1 MPVKLYLI
9 LRSAVRRV
17 SPFETPPCGGST
29 GEGTPNGRASDRRN
43 GYERVMLD
51 IYIDADACPVRKEVF
66 AVAERHALT
75 IFVVTQ
81 GNIRVPVDPRIR
93 LVLVAEGPDAADDWI
108 AERIGPGDICVT
120 ADVPLASRC
129 LKRGASALGSTGRR
143 FTSDNIGSAL
153 AARDIAAHIRET
165 GGQSGGPRPLAQQD
179 RSRFRGAL
187 DGLINAIR
195 RAGG

>member
-1 MPVKLYLI
+1 
-9 LRSAVRRV
+9 
-17 SPFETPPCGGST
+17 
-29 GEGTPNGRASDRRN
+29 
-43 GYERVMLD
+43 MLD

-75 IFVVTQ
+75 VFVVTQ
-81 GNIRVPVDPRIR
+81 GNIRVPIDPRIR

-179 RSRFRGAL
+179 RSRFLGAL
-187 DGLINAIR
+187 DAVITAIR

>member
-1 MPVKLYLI
+1 
-9 LRSAVRRV
+9 
-17 SPFETPPCGGST
+17 
-29 GEGTPNGRASDRRN
+29 
-43 GYERVMLD
+43 MLD

-75 IFVVTQ
+75 VFVVTQ
-81 GNIRVPVDPRIR
+81 GNIRVPIDPRNR

-179 RSRFRGAL
+179 RSRFLGEL

>member
-1 MPVKLYLI
+1 
-9 LRSAVRRV
+9 
-17 SPFETPPCGGST
+17 
-29 GEGTPNGRASDRRN
+29 
-43 GYERVMLD
+43 MLD

-81 GNIRVPVDPRIR
+81 GNIRVPIDPRVR

-179 RSRFRGAL
+179 RSRFLGEL

>member
-1 MPVKLYLI
+1 
-9 LRSAVRRV
+9 
-17 SPFETPPCGGST
+17 
-29 GEGTPNGRASDRRN
+29 
-43 GYERVMLD
+43 MLD

-75 IFVVTQ
+75 VFVVTQ
-81 GNIRVPVDPRIR
+81 GNIRVPIDPRIR
-93 LVLVAEGPDAADDWI
+93 LVLVAEGPAAAVDWI

-179 RSRFRGAL
+179 RSRFLGEL